1 MRFEEHKMYYQIEK
15 LDGYYRIGSAEAVF
29 SYLVVGRQQAMLIDT
44 GYGLGDLK
52 AAVDS
57 LTSLPLIIVNTHG
70 HCDHVGGNARF
81 DVPCYIHPLDM
92 ELARR
97 HSAPAFRRENAL
109 RLSQSRNYET
119 GEIFNA
125 LPEGFDPDAYAA
137 LGAGSL
143 KSAREGMRF
152 DLGGA
157 ELELVETPGHTAGG
171 LSVLWLEKKL
181 LFVGDAA
188 NFFVWLFAR
197 ESTGKQSYL
206 NMLDKIDA
214 LPVDAYIGG
223 HNPRPMTHED
233 LALFRRAAVEADY
246 SRGEPFSPFMDQD
259 RHPRICSL
267 AGFKPE
273 DMLRPGYAAVVIAE
287 DF

>member
-1 MRFEEHKMYYQIEK
+1 MYYQIEK

-29 SYLVVGRQQAMLIDT
+29 SYLVVGRQRALLIDT

-57 LTSLPLIIVNTHG
+57 LTSLPLLIVNTHG

-92 ELARR
+92 ELAGR
-97 HSAPAFRRENAL
+97 HTAPALRRENAQ

-119 GEIFNA
+119 GEVFNA

-137 LGAGSL
+137 LGAGKL

-157 ELELVETPGHTAGG
+157 ELELIEPPGHTAGG
-171 LSVLWLEKKL
+171 LSILWREKKL

-188 NFFVWLFAR
+188 MAPSALYRKGGNAIIGLYNKETGMEWFQKFNRRFKKQIWLNPILQEDWDWAYGSETIHDIGTVFPMF
-197 ESTGKQSYL
+197 ELT
-206 NMLDKIDA
+206 LDG
-214 LPVDAYIGG
+214 L
-223 HNPRPMTHED
+223 
-233 LALFRRAAVEADY
+233 EA
-246 SRGEPFSPFMDQD
+246 G
-259 RHPRICSL
+259 IKKL
-267 AGFKPE
+267 LVK
-273 DMLRPGYAAVVIAE
+273 
-287 DF
+287 

>member
-1 MRFEEHKMYYQIEK
+1 MDYYQIEK
-15 LDGYYRIGSAEAVF
+15 QDGFFRIGSPEGVF
-29 SYLVVGRQQAMLIDT
+29 SYLIVGSERAALIDT

-57 LTSLPLIIVNTHG
+57 LTALPLIIINTHG

-81 DVPCYIHPLDM
+81 DVPCYIHPEDM

-97 HSAPAFRRENAL
+97 HTAPELRRENAL

-119 GEIFNA
+119 GELFNA
-125 LPEGFDPDAYAA
+125 LPEDFDTDAYCA
-137 LGAGSL
+137 LGAGKL

-171 LSVLWLEKKL
+171 LSVLWREKKL
-181 LFVGDAA
+181 LFVGDAS

-197 ESTGKQSYL
+197 ESTGRQSYL
-206 NMLDKIDA
+206 TMLDKIDA
-214 LPVDAYIGG
+214 LPVDAYLGG
-223 HNPRPMTHED
+223 HNPKPMTHED
-233 LALFRRAAVEADY
+233 LALFRRAALEADY
-246 SRGEPFSPFMDQD
+246 SRGVPFHSFMDED
-259 RHPRICSL
+259 RKPRICPL
-267 AGFKPE
+267 DGFGPE
-273 DMLRPGYAAVVIAE
+273 DMFAPCYAAVVIAE